1 MLEEKSAHSFEAEVV
16 LLCEISVVYLSTI
29 PF

>member
-1 MLEEKSAHSFEAEVV
+1 MLGEKSAHSFEAEVV
-16 LLCEISVVYLSTI
+16 LLCVISVVYLSII